1 MGFDDEEKRD
11 DVSSLF
17 SDSKTGADEPVVKWD
32 DHEWGKPSA
41 FSTPSTPAPL
51 PPPPMVQPIEVE
63 RAASPRSKKSK
74 RARRD
79 HAPSVEPTEEERD
92 WHSGAQPGT
101 AGAQADGETAVAAT
115 GPLVGRGLLMLIAA
129 GYLFWMAALCYG
141 SLGELHRQ
149 AGSASGARLHELQKT
164 HEKIA
169 TLTFANAGGGG
180 LFALAG
186 ILLLAGRRGFGKTL
200 VFFGSAFLIAF
211 IYLHYK
217 HAQPYLRDLD
227 LLNKLIILSLASL
240 SIRR

>member
-1 MGFDDEEKRD
+1 MAFDDEKK
-11 DVSSLF
+11 
-17 SDSKTGADEPVVKWD
+17 SDKPDEPVVNWD
-32 DHEWGKPSA
+32 DHAWGKPA
-41 FSTPSTPAPL
+41 ATPSFAEPAPPQFAESA
-51 PPPPMVQPIEVE
+51 PPPSPSLPKARPVE
-63 RAASPRSKKSK
+63 PEPAPSPRAKKSK
-74 RARRD
+74 KARRD
-79 HAPSVEPTEEERD
+79 HATSEATEEELD
-92 WHSGAQPGT
+92 WHSSAQPGT
-101 AGAQADGETAVAAT
+101 AGAQADGETAAAAT

-149 AGSASGARLHELQKT
+149 AGSASGARLLELQKT

-186 ILLLAGRRGFGKTL
+186 FLLLAGRRGLGKT
-200 VFFGSAFLIAF
+200 VIFFGCAFLIAF
-211 IYLHYK
+211 IYLHFK